1 MKNYRTVSWV
11 EYQSRPKD
19 MDFVEF
25 MDKLEKKHKLE
36 AQIQQAKDNLEGAGY
51 EEQRKLLRNI
61 EVMENSIIRLGI

>member
-36 AQIQQAKDNLEGAGY
+36 QTIEDTKAELENTAGNDKQALMQK
-51 EEQRKLLRNI
+51 I
-61 EVMENSIIRLGI
+61 EMLQNNIIRLGI